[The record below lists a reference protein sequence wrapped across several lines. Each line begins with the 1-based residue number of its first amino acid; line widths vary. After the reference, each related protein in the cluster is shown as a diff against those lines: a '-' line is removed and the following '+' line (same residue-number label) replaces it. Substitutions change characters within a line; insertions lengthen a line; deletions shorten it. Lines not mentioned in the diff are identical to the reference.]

1 MASKIDP
8 LYLALLHQRHHD
20 FEKCADVCTKG
31 PYLNDVCNVFGFLDP
46 LQL

>member
-20 FEKCADVCTKG
+20 YEKCADVCTKVSKYKKEVV
-31 PYLNDVCNVFGFLDP
+31 P
-46 LQL
+46 